1 MTRTS
6 AWFVHIATA
15 LVGVTGLVY
24 GWMRYLLDPADEF
37 ALVNHP
43 REPLL
48 KTLHILTAP
57 LLVFACGLLWRHHI
71 WARIRAGYPHR
82 RRSGMPLAALL
93 IPMVASGYL
102 LQTAVDPGW
111 RQVWIWIHG
120 VTASLWVALYLGH
133 HLWGRDGAENQSPG
147 SEGG

>member
-1 MTRTS
+1 MTRAC

-24 GWMRYLLDPADEF
+24 GWMRYLLEPVDEF
-37 ALVNHP
+37 ALVNHA

-57 LLVFACGLLWRHHI
+57 LLVFACGLLWRHHV

-82 RRSGMPLAALL
+82 RWSGMALAALL
-93 IPMVASGYL
+93 LPMVASGYL
-102 LQTAVDPGW
+102 MQTAVEPEW
-111 RQVWIWIHG
+111 RQVWIWVHG
-120 VTASLWVALYLGH
+120 ITGSLWVALYLGH
-133 HLWGRDGAENQSPG
+133 HFLVRSRAQDQSTGGDGG
-147 SEGG
+147 